1 LTKPDIGALKK
12 KLKYFW
18 SFHKKQFTT
27 QPNANELDSKMT
39 QSTEPTQPTQLFP
52 AMFEC
57 ICRGNGITFEEGI
70 AMLNKHFAVRG
81 CNDDIAK
88 QEQVKEVPQAQK
100 ELPQGEKEEFKQSE
114 PQVQKKTV
122 VMSKKE
128 KKPKYEKPNVILPW
142 TGKGVDT
149 WCQGLRVNH
158 QLLSQCTM
166 KPKKDGFCT
175 TCLKQVEEKGQPKC
189 GTVAMRIEADKQK
202 KAYKNP
208 ENGKEAVKFAD
219 VMNKLKITKESAVA
233 EATKFGLVIP
243 DDEFVATEKKKGRPK
258 KAKTSA
264 KADTLS
270 AIINQVVAA
279 SDTSSSEGENELE
292 IPVTPNVPQPPTEI
306 EGKTEEPSSPFVLA
320 PPSSS
325 TILSRRSKSPEPEP
339 VPEPEAEPVVETKEQ
354 ELKTEEPDSDYDAE
368 TEDEDDS
375 TEVTEWSH
383 GGVDY
388 LIDAEGVVYDKKSQE
403 VVGVYNKETDTINQY
418 VEESSDEEEDNM
430 VK

>member
-1 LTKPDIGALKK
+1 
-12 KLKYFW
+12 
-18 SFHKKQFTT
+18 
-27 QPNANELDSKMT
+27 MT
-39 QSTEPTQPTQLFP
+39 QSTQSTQLFP

-70 AMLNKHFAVRG
+70 AMLNKHFTVRG

-100 ELPQGEKEEFKQSE
+100 AVPQAQNAVPQAQQEEFKQSE
-114 PQVQKKTV
+114 PQVQKKPV

-208 ENGKEAVKFAD
+208 ENGKEPVKFAD

-279 SDTSSSEGENELE
+279 SDTSSSEGENEVE
-292 IPVTPNVPQPPTEI
+292 IPVTPNVPQPPTDSEA
-306 EGKTEEPSSPFVLA
+306 KTEEPPSPIVLA
-320 PPSSS
+320 PPSKS
-325 TILSRRSKSPEPEP
+325 TILSRRSKSPEPI
-339 VPEPEAEPVVETKEQ
+339 PEPKEE
-354 ELKTEEPDSDYDAE
+354 ELKAEEPDSDYDAE

-388 LIDAEGVVYDKKSQE
+388 LIDAESVVYDKKSQE

-418 VEESSDEEEDNM
+418 VEESSDEEDC
-430 VK
+430 

>member
-1 LTKPDIGALKK
+1 
-12 KLKYFW
+12 
-18 SFHKKQFTT
+18 
-27 QPNANELDSKMT
+27 MT
-39 QSTEPTQPTQLFP
+39 QPTQPTQLFP

-81 CNDDIAK
+81 WNDDIAK
-88 QEQVKEVPQAQK
+88 QKQVKEVPQAQK
-100 ELPQGEKEEFKQSE
+100 DLLPPEEPKDSE
-114 PQVQKKTV
+114 PQVQKKPV

-208 ENGKEAVKFAD
+208 ENGKEPVKFAD

-279 SDTSSSEGENELE
+279 SDTSSSEGENEVE
-292 IPVTPNVPQPPTEI
+292 IPVTPNVPQPPSES
-306 EGKTEEPSSPFVLA
+306 EAKTEEPSSPIVLA
-320 PPSSS
+320 PPSKS
-325 TILSRRSKSPEPEP
+325 TILSRRSKSPEP
-339 VPEPEAEPVVETKEQ
+339 VPQSKEQ
-354 ELKTEEPDSDYDAE
+354 ELKAEEPDSDYDAE

-418 VEESSDEEEDNM
+418 VEESSDEEEEDC
-430 VK
+430 

>member
-1 LTKPDIGALKK
+1 
-12 KLKYFW
+12 
-18 SFHKKQFTT
+18 
-27 QPNANELDSKMT
+27 M
-39 QSTEPTQPTQLFP
+39 TQPTQLFT

-57 ICRGNGITFEEGI
+57 ICRGNGVTFEEGL
-70 AMLNKHFAVRG
+70 AMLNKHSAVRG
-81 CNDDIAK
+81 WNDDIA
-88 QEQVKEVPQAQK
+88 QQPCIAKEVPHAQQEEVK
-100 ELPQGEKEEFKQSE
+100 QKQPELPK
-114 PQVQKKTV
+114 PAVT
-122 VMSKKE
+122 SKKVD
-128 KKPKYEKPNVILPW
+128 KPKYEKPNVILPW

-189 GTVAMRIEADKQK
+189 GTVAMRIEADTQK
-202 KAYKNP
+202 KVYKNP
-208 ENGKEAVKFAD
+208 ENGKEPVKFAD
-219 VMNKLKITKESAVA
+219 VMNKLKISKESALA
-233 EATKFGLVIP
+233 EAAKFGLVIS

-279 SDTSSSEGENELE
+279 SDTSSSDGENELE

-320 PPSSS
+320 PPSKS
-325 TILSRRSKSPEPEP
+325 TILSHRSKSPEH
-339 VPEPEAEPVVETKEQ
+339 AKEQ
-354 ELKTEEPDSDYDAE
+354 ELKAEEPDSDYDAE
-368 TEDEDDS
+368 TDDEDDS

-388 LIDAEGVVYDKKSQE
+388 LIDTEGVVYDKNTQE

-418 VEESSDEEEDNM
+418 VEESSDEEEDC
-430 VK
+430 